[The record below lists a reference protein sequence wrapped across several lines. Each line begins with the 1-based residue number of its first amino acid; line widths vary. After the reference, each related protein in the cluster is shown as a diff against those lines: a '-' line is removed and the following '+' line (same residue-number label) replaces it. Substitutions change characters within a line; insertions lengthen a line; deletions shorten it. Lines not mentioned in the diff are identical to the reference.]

1 MNRSLSIGEAAKILG
16 VSVPTLRRW
25 DKSGKFKSSHR
36 TLGDHRRFSIRDIEN
51 LLGIT
56 SKTRKIVGYARC
68 SSHDQKADLE
78 RQSVRLSEFG
88 CDEVIKDLGSGL
100 NCKKKGLTKLLKMI
114 IGGEIKT
121 LVLTHM
127 DRLIRFGHEIIT
139 KLCEWFDTQVHIINN
154 VDDVPFEQQL
164 ATDVITLM
172 TVCCARL
179 YGKRSGKNKK

>member
-1 MNRSLSIGEAAKILG
+1 MNRSLSIGETAKILG

-68 SSHDQKADLE
+68 SSHDQKADLD

-100 NCKKKGLTKLLKMI
+100 NCKKKGL
-114 IGGEIKT
+114 
-121 LVLTHM
+121 
-127 DRLIRFGHEIIT
+127 T